1 MACTD
6 IVDLMVVVMIF
17 RAMAQVWRN
26 LLQRELSHWHKLASW
41 TAVISKATCRW
52 HCLHGEQMK
61 SFSTDCW
68 TSSHPQTLFQS
79 CIYLIIS
86 CFFFYPLLIMIN
98 FDIWFNDYSA
108 LLLRIVGFT
117 TSRKVVFESVFFCH
131 SRPQIPET
139 TLYYWFSAFEIRDSW
154 SKRQPREFS
163 RVTVWSLF
171 SSCAW
176 ALSV

>member
-17 RAMAQVWRN
+17 RVMAQVWRN
-26 LLQRELSHWHKLASW
+26 LLQRHKHGRLEQQWFPKQPVGGIVYMVNRWRTFPLTTGPVLIPKLYSSLVFILSLP
-41 TAVISKATCRW
+41 V
-52 HCLHGEQMK
+52 
-61 SFSTDCW
+61 
-68 TSSHPQTLFQS
+68 
-79 CIYLIIS
+79 
-86 CFFFYPLLIMIN
+86 FFYPLLIMIN
-98 FDIWFNDYSA
+98 FDIWFNNYSS

-117 TSRKVVFESVFFCH
+117 TSQKVVHES
-131 SRPQIPET
+131 QIAET
-139 TLYYWFSAFEIRDSW
+139 TLCYWFSAFEIRDSW